1 MIKVGK
7 ILKIRFALKADKRKY
22 NKFLNFQMNHNFLK
36 LNLYKEIKIKLI
48 MKDKKARYFALIKN
62 LVGNYK
68 VGKRI
73 FSFKNKF

>member
-1 MIKVGK
+1 
-7 ILKIRFALKADKRKY
+7 
-22 NKFLNFQMNHNFLK
+22 MNHNFLK